1 MSYNHDHH
9 QFVRL
14 AGVGA
19 VRGWYRCGVRPS
31 PPPVHRL
38 VAAGLSRMQQVE
50 VVACDTELSSQ
61 AAATQAV
68 KVFCGQAGAWREAR
82 GGAAARGAE
91 QSDHSERG
99 ESEVM
104 GAADTASSAARA
116 AVRTPSSGPG
126 VRR

>member
-38 VAAGLSRMQQVE
+38 VAAGLSLMQQVE
-50 VVACDTELSSQ
+50 VVACDTELCSQ

-91 QSDHSERG
+91 QSDHSE
-99 ESEVM
+99 VM

-116 AVRTPSSGPG
+116 AVRRPSSGPG